1 MSKRDTTD
9 DDHGED
15 NGGESSSSH
24 PSTGAP
30 SVVGPPKPKKQ
41 KVLKFEQLYT
51 EHLPNAE
58 MYEKSYM
65 HRDIVTHLAVSKT
78 DFVITA
84 SVDGHVKFWKKQ
96 PEGIEFVKHYRAH
109 LGPICGLAISA
120 DGLLM
125 ATISLDQQL
134 KVYDVINF
142 DMINIIKLSYIP
154 STCAWIHKASAKS
167 ILAVAEKV
175 EPVIHLYDGAG
186 DNKPLHSLK
195 IHKHPIKIVKY
206 NDVYHTVVSVD
217 SAGMIEYWSAEPE
230 YGHPSEVS
238 FESKLDTDLFIFAKN
253 KTVPLSLSF
262 SPNGKLFATMGK
274 DRQVRV
280 FHFLTGKL
288 YRTYNESLQI
298 LTEQQKDEESFYKL
312 EPIDFGR
319 RMAVEKEIDST
330 LVADSPATPAPSV
343 LFDESSN
350 FIIYPT
356 LIGIKI
362 VNIVTN
368 KVTKV
373 LGKVENNTRFLA
385 LALYQGKN
393 EGDVYMETRKRD
405 ATYDPTLFCSAFKKQ
420 RFYMFTRREPTD
432 VEGENIVE
440 TGRDVFNEKPSK
452 DEHLALSQ
460 PASRALGKGAI
471 IHTTMGDIH
480 IKLFPDETPK
490 TIENFT
496 THSRNGYYNGIIFHR
511 VIQGFMIQTGDPLG
525 DGTGGTS
532 IWGHDFED
540 EFHRSLKH
548 DRPGTV
554 SMANAGPGTNGS
566 QFFITTVAVGRLDNK
581 HTVFGRVIKGMD
593 VVHAIEH
600 LKTDKL
606 DRPYDPPKIIN
617 IKIFT
622 E

>member
-1 MSKRDTTD
+1 MRKRDSSDGPDALEVD
-9 DDHGED
+9 DEGA
-15 NGGESSSSH
+15 SSSADAP
-24 PSTGAP
+24 PSA
-30 SVVGPPKPKKQ
+30 VGPPKPKKP

-51 EHLPNAE
+51 EKLPNAE

-65 HRDIVTHLAVSKT
+65 HRDVVTHIAVTKT

-96 PEGIEFVKHYRAH
+96 PEGIEFVKHYRGH
-109 LGPICGLAISA
+109 LGPICGLSVSA
-120 DGLLM
+120 DGQLM
-125 ATISLDQQL
+125 CTISLDQQL

-142 DMINIIKLSYIP
+142 DQINFIKLNYIP
-154 STCAWIHKASAKS
+154 STCAWIHKASLGKAVV
-167 ILAVAEKV
+167 AVAEKV
-175 EPVIHLYDGAG
+175 EPVIHLYDAKG
-186 DNKPLHSLK
+186 DNKPMNSLTF
-195 IHKHPIKIVKY
+195 HKHPIKIVQY
-206 NDVYHTVVSVD
+206 NDIYHTVVSVD
-217 SAGMIEYWSAEPE
+217 SAGMIEYWSADPE
-230 YGHPSEVS
+230 YGHPTEVA

-262 SPNGKLFATMGK
+262 SPNGNLFATMSK
-274 DRQVRV
+274 DRQIRV
-280 FHFLTGKL
+280 FNFLTGKL

-298 LTEQQKDEESFYKL
+298 LGEQQKDEESFYKL

-319 RMAVEKEIDST
+319 RMAVEREIDT
-330 LVADSPATPAPSV
+330 ALVSDSPSTPAPTV

-350 FIIYPT
+350 FIVYPT
-356 LIGIKI
+356 LIGVKI

-393 EGDVYMETRKRD
+393 EGDVYMDTRKRD
-405 ATYDPTLFCSAFKKQ
+405 ASYDPTIFCSAFKKQ
-420 RFYMFTRREPTD
+420 RFYMFTRREPQD
-432 VEGENIVE
+432 ADGDNILE

-452 DEHLALSQ
+452 DEHLAISQ
-460 PASRALGKGAI
+460 PSARALGKGAI

-554 SMANAGPGTNGS
+554 SMANAGAGTNGS
-566 QFFITTVAVGRLDNK
+566 QFFITTTAVGRLDNK

-593 VVHAIEH
+593 VVHSIEH

-617 IKIFT
+617 INIH
-622 E
+622 